1 MIIHS
6 KRFHEVFHA
15 GSTPKLD
22 ISLLENFE
30 SKFHFRNSIQNSKLT
45 QGMLILESEVKFC
58 SEKSVKIRVMKIMNF
73 INSDISCYDDSS
85 QPQIKTMNQG

>member
-22 ISLLENFE
+22 ISLLEIPIPQFDP
-30 SKFHFRNSIQNSKLT
+30 
-45 QGMLILESEVKFC
+45 EVKIDPRD
-58 SEKSVKIRVMKIMNF
+58 V
-73 INSDISCYDDSS
+73 D
-85 QPQIKTMNQG
+85 T